1 MMKEGEWRGGGA
13 GDDTRCLYHFL
24 FCLVLS
30 ALRSLWTPVDLSCCK
45 LLLFFCGLLPFARGR
60 SAGSDEANDWRSSTS
75 PNLHMSA
82 LSWQPGKLQGAFAED
97 LGRGIISPGV
107 TDLAAL
113 K

>member
-1 MMKEGEWRGGGA
+1 MGGGGCGVRVMILDA
-13 GDDTRCLYHFL
+13 YITSC
-24 FCLVLS
+24 S
-30 ALRSLWTPVDLSCCK
+30 ALSSVPSEVFGLLSIYHVVSFFF
-45 LLLFFCGLLPFARGR
+45 FFCGLLPFARGR
-60 SAGSDEANDWRSSTS
+60 SAGSGEANDWRSSAS

-107 TDLAAL
+107 TDLTAL

>member
-1 MMKEGEWRGGGA
+1 MILDAYITSCSALSSVPSEVFG
-13 GDDTRCLYHFL
+13 LLSIYHVVSFFFFFL
-24 FCLVLS
+24 F
-30 ALRSLWTPVDLSCCK
+30 
-45 LLLFFCGLLPFARGR
+45 FADYFPLQVEEARA
-60 SAGSDEANDWRSSTS
+60 SANDWRSSTS

-107 TDLAAL
+107 TDLTAL